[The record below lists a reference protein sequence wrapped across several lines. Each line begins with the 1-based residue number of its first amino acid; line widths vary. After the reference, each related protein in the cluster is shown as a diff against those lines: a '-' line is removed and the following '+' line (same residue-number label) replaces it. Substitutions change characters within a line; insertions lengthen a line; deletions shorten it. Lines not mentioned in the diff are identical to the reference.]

1 MKHPDAKPKAKRS
14 IVEPLSD
21 KELLMLGIASLWRQ
35 DVNFHITGASD
46 IDLEETVGLAVKI
59 WDMNLDD
66 CVKVSKAM
74 CLCTLTMNLFRGV
87 LPAGGSEEEVGRFKE
102 TLSKLIKASM

>member
-1 MKHPDAKPKAKRS
+1 MKHPDAKPKAKRF

-21 KELLMLGIASLWRQ
+21 KELLMLGISSLWRH

-46 IDLEETVGLAVKI
+46 VDLEETVGLAVKI

-74 CLCTLTMNLFRGV
+74 CLCTLTVNLYKGI
-87 LPAGGSEEEVGRFKE
+87 LPTSGNEEEVRRFKE